1 MRSPPSFERRKPKHF
16 PSLRYMPPWACRNQ
30 GSAPFAMAERVWN
43 ENEDKKIS
51 DSIGI
56 GVCTRTYPCPCW
68 RLSMDL
74 LLTQIQGLFRIGLFI
89 SALAA
94 EILFIVVARLLD
106 IPTKGLLSEAALV
119 GSNAIFELRGSNIN
133 DLFWRD
139 GL

>member
-1 MRSPPSFERRKPKHF
+1 
-16 PSLRYMPPWACRNQ
+16 
-30 GSAPFAMAERVWN
+30 
-43 ENEDKKIS
+43 
-51 DSIGI
+51 
-56 GVCTRTYPCPCW
+56 
-68 RLSMDL
+68 MDL
-74 LLTQIQGLFRIGLFI
+74 VLTQIQGLFRIGLFI